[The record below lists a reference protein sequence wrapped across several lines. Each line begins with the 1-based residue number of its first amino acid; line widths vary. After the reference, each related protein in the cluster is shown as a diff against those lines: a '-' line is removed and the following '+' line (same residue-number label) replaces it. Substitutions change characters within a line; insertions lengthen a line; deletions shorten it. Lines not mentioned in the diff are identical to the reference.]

1 MKCWILTI
9 FLSVMFKVSCILR
22 TFKNLFLCW
31 LLIAKRRNKVA
42 TRSNFLFTNLASSAR
57 SWQFK
62 TLFHDNKCNFSR
74 KSMQEAW
81 PNLTARV
88 KNQEQS
94 WNILGKSHSS
104 PLTARLSIGKRLTN
118 EYGKKKNS
126 EVLMTDKFF
135 DMLYNLGGNHPA
147 FSPFYWRENNPRDAS
162 LHFLALEKGQNI
174 QSINVTQ
181 LSQSFREFTV
191 SLSQFNKSPVFNKQ
205 ALWFTTLKSYICQ
218 CFFNQKV

>member
-1 MKCWILTI
+1 
-9 FLSVMFKVSCILR
+9 MFKVSCILR
-22 TFKNLFLCW
+22 MFKNLFLCW

-42 TRSNFLFTNLASSAR
+42 TRSNFLFTNLVPSAR
-57 SWQFK
+57 SWQVK
-62 TLFHDNKCNFSR
+62 TLFHNNKCNFSR
-74 KSMQEAW
+74 KSMEGAW

-126 EVLMTDKFF
+126 EALTTSKFF

-147 FSPFYWRENNPRDAS
+147 FSLFYWRKNNPRDVS
-162 LHFLALEKGQNI
+162 LHFFALENGQNI

-181 LSQSFREFTV
+181 LSQNFREFTV
-191 SLSQFNKSPVFNKQ
+191 SLSQFNKSPVLNKY
-205 ALWFTTLKSYICQ
+205 ALWFTTLKSYICKWFLIRRYRQ
-218 CFFNQKV
+218 NCQGFSA